1 MSYACFCNTVKWCG
15 HANKAIY
22 YLLTSTSIT
31 TATATT
37 TTATANAT
45 AITTTTATATAT
57 TNTATA
63 VTTTTATTTATAT
76 TATTTT
82 KWKRKN
88 SGKSDEE
95 PLGKTYSFH
104 YSDWYIF
111 IFISKYEE
119 QNVIT
124 LLVEIRKRRRWM
136 KKENERM
143 YLARYN
149 VSFFVLFCFLFYC
162 SVSV

>member
-1 MSYACFCNTVKWCG
+1 MALPLLRTVTWLPNFLGCYIFSYPCCSVNTTTT
-15 HANKAIY
+15 ITTTTTTT
-22 YLLTSTSIT
+22 TSTSIT
-31 TATATT
+31 TATATTATT

-45 AITTTTATATAT
+45 AI
-57 TNTATA
+57 
-63 VTTTTATTTATAT
+63 

-111 IFISKYEE
+111 IFISKCEE

-124 LLVEIRKRRRWM
+124 LLVEIRKRRRCM

-149 VSFFVLFCFLFYC
+149 VSVFLFCFVFCFTVQFLW
-162 SVSV
+162 S